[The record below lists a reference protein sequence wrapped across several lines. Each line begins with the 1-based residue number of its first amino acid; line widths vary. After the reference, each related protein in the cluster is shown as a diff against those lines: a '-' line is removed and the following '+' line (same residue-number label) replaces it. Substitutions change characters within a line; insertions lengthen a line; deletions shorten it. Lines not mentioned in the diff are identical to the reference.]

1 MKKYLFLFLFL
12 NSATLGFG
20 QKSDRN
26 SLDFPELKDF
36 SKVSINI
43 AAEVYIRQAD
53 SFRCRI
59 EGNEDYLE
67 ETKATVKDGTLTI
80 RRVEHPNWLNGI
92 KRLTIYIDAPSFE
105 KIDFSGAGSIVSK
118 TKLTGDKLKLEVS
131 GAGSANFQ
139 DVDYQHIDV
148 ELTGVGNIEIGGK
161 AVSSTMEMSGTG
173 NIDAFDLKADSVR
186 CETSGVGNINCF
198 ANVDLQA
205 NVSGVGGIRYKGMPK
220 NLRKSVSGIGKVVNR
235 N

>member
-12 NSATLGFG
+12 NSVMLGFG
-20 QKSDRN
+20 QKNDRN
-26 SLDFPELKDF
+26 SLDFPELKNF

-59 EGNEDYLE
+59 EGSADYLE
-67 ETKATVKDGTLTI
+67 ETKATVKDRVLTI
-80 RRVEHPNWLNGI
+80 RRIDHPNWLNGI
-92 KRLTIYIDAPSFE
+92 QRLVIYIDAPNFE
-105 KIDFSGAGSIVSK
+105 TIDFSGAGSIVSK
-118 TKLTGDKLKLEVS
+118 TKLTGNKLHLEVS
-131 GAGSANFQ
+131 GAGSVRLQ
-139 DVDYQHIDV
+139 DVDYQHVDV
-148 ELTGVGNIEIGGK
+148 DLSGVGNIEIGGK

-173 NIDAFDLKADSVR
+173 NIDAFDLLADSVR

-198 ANVDLQA
+198 ANVELNA
-205 NVSGVGGIRYKGMPK
+205 NVSGIGGVRYKGTPK
-220 NLRKSVSGIGKVVNR
+220 SLRKSVSGIGKVVNR

>member
-1 MKKYLFLFLFL
+1 MKKYIFLFLFL
-12 NSATLGFG
+12 SSAMLSYG
-20 QKSDRN
+20 QKKGEN

-59 EGNEDYLE
+59 EGNSDYLE
-67 ETKATVKDGTLTI
+67 ETKATVKNGILTI
-80 RRVEHPNWLNGI
+80 RRVDHPNWLNGI
-92 KRLTIYIDAPSFE
+92 QRLVIYIDAPSFE
-105 KIDFSGAGSIVSK
+105 AIDFSGAGSIVSK
-118 TKLTGDKLKLEVS
+118 TKLTGNKLHLEVS
-131 GAGSANFQ
+131 GAGSARLQ

-148 ELTGVGNIEIGGK
+148 DLSGVGNIEIGGK
-161 AVSSTMEMSGTG
+161 TISSTLEMSGTG
-173 NIDAFDLKADSVR
+173 NIDAFDLLADSVR

-198 ANVDLQA
+198 ANIDLNA
-205 NVSGVGGIRYKGMPK
+205 NVSGVGGVRYKGTPK

>member
-1 MKKYLFLFLFL
+1 MKKYIFLFLFL
-12 NSATLGFG
+12 SGATLIFG

-26 SLDFPELKDF
+26 SLNFPELRDF
-36 SKVSINI
+36 SKISIHI

-53 SFRCRI
+53 SFRCQI
-59 EGNEDYLE
+59 EGNADYLE
-67 ETKATVKDGTLTI
+67 ETNATVKDGVLTI
-80 RRVEHPNWLNGI
+80 RRVDHPNWLNGI
-92 KRLTIYIDAPSFE
+92 QRLVIYIDAPNFE

-118 TKLTGDKLKLEVS
+118 TKLTGNKLQIEVS
-131 GAGSANFQ
+131 GAGSARLQ

-148 ELTGVGNIEIGGK
+148 DLSGVGNIEIGGK

-173 NIDAFDLKADSVR
+173 NIDAFDLLADSVR

-198 ANVDLQA
+198 ANVELNA
-205 NVSGVGGIRYKGMPK
+205 NVSGVGGIRYKGTPK
-220 NLRKSVSGIGKVVNR
+220 NLRKSVSGIGKVMNR